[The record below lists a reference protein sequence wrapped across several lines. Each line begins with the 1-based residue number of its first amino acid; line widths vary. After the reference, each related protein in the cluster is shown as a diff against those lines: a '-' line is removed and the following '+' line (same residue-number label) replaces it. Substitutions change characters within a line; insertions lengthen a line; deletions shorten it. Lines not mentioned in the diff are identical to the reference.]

1 MPSTGRRSTSDPSWR
16 RPMRLA
22 LAVVTG
28 SVLLA
33 GCDAHRAYQNTFNLG
48 FPKPIT
54 DEGKVVLDLWDG
66 SVAAAAVVGFFV
78 WGLIFWAVV
87 RYRKNSEDLPRQVRY
102 NLPIEVLYT
111 VVPFVIVVVLFYYTA
126 VGENRVDRLT
136 KNPDVTIAVVAFKWN
151 WQFNYTNAGV
161 QVTGST
167 AQPATLVLPVNK
179 TIRFIETSPDVI
191 HSFFVPAFLFKRD
204 VIPGR
209 ANQFEVT
216 VRQTGTY
223 IGHCAEFC
231 GEKHSQM
238 NFHVSVVP
246 DDQYAAYI
254 SRLQSDPTAAI
265 GPNSQ
270 IATGFD
276 LVHGT
281 PITLGSPS

>member
-1 MPSTGRRSTSDPSWR
+1 MSGTPRRLPAR
-16 RPMRLA
+16 RLVA
-22 LAVVTG
+22 LVPALL
-28 SVLLA
+28 LLA
-33 GCDAHRAYQNTFNLG
+33 GCDARQAYHDTFNLG
-48 FPKPIT
+48 FPSPVT
-54 DEGKVVLDLWDG
+54 QEGKVILDLWDG
-66 SVAAAAVVGFFV
+66 SVAAAAVVGIFV

-87 RYRKNSEDLPRQVRY
+87 RYRKNSDDLPRQVRY

-136 KNPDVTIAVVAFKWN
+136 KNPDVTIGVVAFKWN
-151 WQFNYTNAGV
+151 WQFNYTDAHV
-161 QVTGST
+161 QVTGSA
-167 AQPATLVLPVNK
+167 AQPATLVLPVGK
-179 TIRFIETSPDVI
+179 RVRFVETSPDVI
-191 HSFFVPAFLFKRD
+191 HSFFVPRFLFKRD

-216 VRQTGTY
+216 LTQTGTF

-231 GEKHSQM
+231 GEKHSEM
-238 NFHVSVVP
+238 NFHVSVVSQQAY
-246 DDQYAAYI
+246 DSYI
-254 SRLQSDPTAAI
+254 SQLQADPNAAI

-281 PITLGSPS
+281 PTTPGSSS